1 MNLDDLIMREFAMHN
16 MEIAYVLIQCDLGY
30 EDAIIKKL
38 LEINQIKE
46 IRGTLGVFDI
56 FVKIQADSREE
67 IEETVTKVRKT
78 PHIRETNTL
87 SAILSQGGR

>member
-1 MNLDDLIMREFAMHN
+1 

-30 EDAIIKKL
+30 EDAIIKNL
-38 LEINQIKE
+38 MGINQIKE

-56 FVKIQADSREE
+56 FIKIQAESRSE
-67 IEETVTKVRKT
+67 IEDTITKIRKT